1 MDAVSDSYT
10 CFQGMANHFTTVT
23 QSYVTSTV
31 TSSEPVL
38 STKRRQ
44 KKSKIDDDDNEHQ

>member
-1 MDAVSDSYT
+1 VDAVSDSYT

-38 STKRRQ
+38 LSKRKS
-44 KKSKIDDDDNEHQ
+44 KKSKIDDDDAE